1 MSRWYFFYS
10 VLILSLFFTSC
21 SSDDKNESE
30 SVTNLLI
37 GNWKLNKQVYVCSS
51 GSEQVFEFDSCSKQS
66 EYSFTIHNNPNL
78 EDDRNLIITTYYL
91 ENGNC
96 NEGVPQNGTWSVDG
110 DNLII
115 KINGQPNVIATLL
128 EVTKNTLRIIEND
141 DRLND

>member
-1 MSRWYFFYS
+1 M
-10 VLILSLFFTSC
+10 LSNVDF
-21 SSDDKNESE
+21 
-30 SVTNLLI
+30 
-37 GNWKLNKQVYVCSS
+37 
-51 GSEQVFEFDSCSKQS
+51 
-66 EYSFTIHNNPNL
+66 
-78 EDDRNLIITTYYL
+78 YYL